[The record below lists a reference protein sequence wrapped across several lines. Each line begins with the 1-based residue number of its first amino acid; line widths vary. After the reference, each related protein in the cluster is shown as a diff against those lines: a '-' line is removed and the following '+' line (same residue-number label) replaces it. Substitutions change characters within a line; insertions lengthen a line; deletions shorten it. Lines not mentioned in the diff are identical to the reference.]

1 VNSFS
6 AEDLDVSRE
15 TFERLQCYAALLE
28 KWTLKINLISR
39 STIPFIWSRHIR
51 DSLQVY
57 RAGPEAFDSWV
68 DLGSGGG
75 LPGVVVAI
83 LAAESPAQKMV
94 RLVESDGRKAAFLR
108 TALRETAVPGSV
120 ICERIEALAPQGAD
134 VLSARALADL
144 NTLLGFAARHLS
156 PSGVA
161 LFSKGATWEKEVEE
175 ARREWSFSCE
185 ALESETEKGSVI
197 LKIGDIAR
205 V

>member
-1 VNSFS
+1 MNGFS
-6 AEDLDVSRE
+6 AEELDVSRE

-39 STIPFIWSRHIR
+39 STIPHIWSRHIR

-57 RAGPEAFDSWV
+57 RSGPEAFESWV

-120 ICERIEALAPQGAD
+120 ICERIETLAPQGAD

-144 NTLLGFAARHLS
+144 KTLLGFAIRHLS

-175 ARREWSFSCE
+175 ARQEWSFSCE
-185 ALESETEKGSVI
+185 VLESETEKGSVI
-197 LKIGDIAR
+197 LKIGDITR

>member
-1 VNSFS
+1 MSSFPT
-6 AEDLDVSRE
+6 EDLDVSRE

-108 TALRETAVPGSV
+108 TVLRETAVPGTV

-156 PSGVA
+156 PAGVA
-161 LFSKGATWEKEVEE
+161 LLSKGATWEKEVER
-175 ARREWSFSCE
+175 ARQEWSFSCE

>member
-1 VNSFS
+1 MTPVS
-6 AEDLDVSRE
+6 AEDLNVSRE
-15 TFERLQCYAALLE
+15 TFDRLQCYASLLE

-39 STIPFIWSRHIR
+39 SSVPFIWSRHIR

-57 RAGPEAFDSWV
+57 RAGPDTFDSWV

-83 LAAESPAQKMV
+83 LAAESPAQKAV

-120 ICERIEALAPQGAD
+120 ICERIEALSPQNAD

-144 NTLLGFAARHLS
+144 KTLLGFADRHLS
-156 PSGVA
+156 PTGVA

-175 ARREWSFSCE
+175 ARQEWSFSCQ
-185 ALESETEKGSVI
+185 AVESETEKGSVI

>member
-1 VNSFS
+1 MNSFS
-6 AEDLDVSRE
+6 AEELGVSRE

-39 STIPFIWSRHIR
+39 STISSIWSRHIR

-57 RAGPEAFDSWV
+57 RAGPEAFESWV

-108 TALRETAVPGSV
+108 TALRETAVPGIV
-120 ICERIEALAPQGAD
+120 ICERIETLAPQGAD

-144 NTLLGFAARHLS
+144 NTLLGFAVRHLS
-156 PSGVA
+156 PTGFA

-175 ARREWSFSCE
+175 ARQEWSFSCE

>member
-108 TALRETAVPGSV
+108 TVLRETAVPGTV

-156 PSGVA
+156 PAGVA
-161 LFSKGATWEKEVEE
+161 LFSKGATWEKEVER
-175 ARREWSFSCE
+175 ARQEWSFSCE